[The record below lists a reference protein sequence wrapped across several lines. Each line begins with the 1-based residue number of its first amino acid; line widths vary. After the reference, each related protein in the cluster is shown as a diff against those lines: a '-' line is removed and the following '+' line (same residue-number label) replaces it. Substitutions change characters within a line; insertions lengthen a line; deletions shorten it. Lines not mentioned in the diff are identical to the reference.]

1 MAFEIIASINTAG
14 SIKEIADKL
23 SNEVA
28 NGVNAKMPLK
38 IVATINKEKTITE
51 INNSLNSLNGI
62 SIKNIQIDGSSA
74 VKNVKAQFKGATD
87 DIVKEF
93 NKLTSIPSNVIGTTK
108 KELNSTIK
116 NLLNQFA
123 TGNVE
128 QSANAVN
135 RLTEII
141 DKQSRIVVSDKSELE
156 NLRDILRSF
165 GKIHID
171 ETLYSDLKNITGSA
185 KEANNVLKSVFG
197 VGGYSTKQGKGVGD
211 FSGLLGTNSQL
222 QQYTADANGLLKI
235 YENLKSLSQNFQNP
249 ISIFEYGGLEKS
261 ESAMREFL
269 NNLLKLPNEIQNV
282 TSANNSLKTSCGDLI
297 KRINDENSV
306 LRVTEEEFKKLQNIT
321 YNNPI
326 SGLYTDGKNYTFFN
340 EFGQMKQVI
349 IETNKEAEKL
359 SQTSTNVKE
368 LTNSFAN
375 LQGMATQPIKPVID
389 KNGIIDADKTIQ
401 SVRERFKEFKNVS
414 VDGAYINENGIS
426 QLKRIEVSL
435 KNGNEEARTFKYS
448 LSEIN
453 KLFNLDSSTYSDKGK
468 ESYFKKIN
476 AEVTK
481 LTSKLDKLH
490 AEYTDI
496 NAIKKIDNS
505 ENIDKLNR
513 KQQETLNIIN
523 KLKTA
528 TSENMAVLKA
538 NAEKAISEYGT
549 LAKSLQRAEYFAT
562 SLRPKDIETIQSIET
577 EKLKQFEAQ
586 ISNSKVPVKELKSD
600 LKQLNNELAKPLTKE
615 GLIEYLNNLDIA
627 KAKFNALKEQYSNN
641 EAKKYYD
648 RLIESIKKVTKLEVE
663 RIKASPTDE
672 TKELDRQIKNLQQRI
687 RDTEKQIEIKQ
698 LYNGELNKEVK
709 LQDRIRENEN
719 KLANERN
726 KNKKNS
732 QAIKEQE
739 QAVQK
744 YNNSITQTIKSLTS
758 LSNVAAFR
766 NNPNNSGV
774 YNLQSQIKSLINN
787 YQTLKD
793 KFQQPLT
800 SDKFKSL
807 ESELNKLSAEL
818 NKTKSNASELLK
830 TLRDNSL
837 TANLK
842 SRIENLKNQITNFQ
856 NLNPKAMQQG
866 YSSQLQSLL
875 TQLSSVA
882 NTNDF
887 NVIRQ
892 KFAQIKSE
900 INQLGLTGDTVLGK
914 LKSKVQQFA
923 TWMGITMVTANVARE
938 IRGMFTD
945 ILELDTALVDLKK
958 TFTGTNAEL
967 KDFYYES
974 NNIAKQLGV
983 TTADVINSTSSWQ
996 RLGYSI
1002 KEATELANTTSI
1014 FKSISPEMTIDEAQT
1029 SMVSIIKAFDIQ
1041 AEDALEEV
1049 ASKIN
1054 IIGNTYALSNLDVTT
1069 ALSKSA
1075 AALKSANNSFE
1086 ESIGLI
1092 VAGQEIMQDADTV
1105 GQGLKTVSARVRGLS
1120 EDFETV
1126 DDELVNI
1133 KGDIYELSG
1142 VSIMEDADTYK
1153 STYQILKEISEVWDN
1168 LSDKKHSQISE
1179 LLFGKHRLSLGLS
1192 ILDNFKQAEN
1202 AVETMKDSAG
1212 SAMKEMEVI
1221 YDSLD
1226 YKINAFKQTIVGI
1239 AQETIT
1245 QDFLKSVVD
1254 NGTEML
1260 QTFESAGNVIRPVFS
1275 LISGLIS
1282 LVADLSKAFGGLDK
1296 IVAGLAISKSING
1309 ITKGIFGADRAKMI
1323 ALIISMSA

>member
-282 TSANNSLKTSCGDLI
+282 ASANNSLKTSCNDLI
-297 KRINDENSV
+297 KRVNDENSV
-306 LRVTEEEFKKLQNIT
+306 LRVTEEEFKKLKNIT

-359 SQTSTNVKE
+359 SQTSTKVKE

-375 LQGMATQPIKPVID
+375 LQGIATQPIKPVID

-453 KLFNLDSSTYSDKGK
+453 KLFNFDNSTYSDKGK

-481 LTSKLDKLH
+481 LTSNLEKLH
-490 AEYTDI
+490 VKYTDV
-496 NAIKKIDNS
+496 NAIKKINNS
-505 ENIDKLNR
+505 ESIDKLNQ
-513 KQQETLNIIN
+513 KHQETLNIIN

-538 NAEKAISEYGT
+538 NAEKAISEYDT
-549 LAKSLQRAEYFAT
+549 LAKSLQNAEYIAT
-562 SLRPKDIETIQSIET
+562 SLRTKDIGTIQSIET

-600 LKQLNNELAKPLTKE
+600 LKQLNDALAKPLTKE

-648 RLIESIKKVTKLEVE
+648 RIIESVKKLTKLQVE
-663 RIKASPTDE
+663 KTKVSSTDE

-687 RDTEKQIEIKQ
+687 RDTEKQIQKKQ
-698 LYNGELNKEVK
+698 LYNSELQQEVR
-709 LQDRIRENEN
+709 LQQKIRENEIAI
-719 KLANERN
+719 ANERN
-726 KNKKNS
+726 KNKNNS

-774 YNLQSQIKSLINN
+774 YNLQSQIKNLISN
-787 YQTLKD
+787 YQALKD

-830 TLRDNSL
+830 TLRDNSS

-967 KDFYYES
+967 KDFYYDS

>member
-38 IVATINKEKTITE
+38 IVATINKEKTIAE
-51 INNSLNSLNGI
+51 INNSLNSLSGI

-74 VKNVKAQFKGATD
+74 VKNV
-87 DIVKEF
+87 I
-93 NKLTSIPSNVIGTTK
+93 STT
-108 KELNSTIK
+108 
-116 NLLNQFA
+116 
-123 TGNVE
+123 
-128 QSANAVN
+128 
-135 RLTEII
+135 
-141 DKQSRIVVSDKSELE
+141 
-156 NLRDILRSF
+156 
-165 GKIHID
+165 
-171 ETLYSDLKNITGSA
+171 
-185 KEANNVLKSVFG
+185 
-197 VGGYSTKQGKGVGD
+197 
-211 FSGLLGTNSQL
+211 
-222 QQYTADANGLLKI
+222 
-235 YENLKSLSQNFQNP
+235 
-249 ISIFEYGGLEKS
+249 
-261 ESAMREFL
+261 
-269 NNLLKLPNEIQNV
+269 
-282 TSANNSLKTSCGDLI
+282 
-297 KRINDENSV
+297 
-306 LRVTEEEFKKLQNIT
+306 
-321 YNNPI
+321 
-326 SGLYTDGKNYTFFN
+326 
-340 EFGQMKQVI
+340 
-349 IETNKEAEKL
+349 
-359 SQTSTNVKE
+359 
-368 LTNSFAN
+368 
-375 LQGMATQPIKPVID
+375 
-389 KNGIIDADKTIQ
+389 
-401 SVRERFKEFKNVS
+401 
-414 VDGAYINENGIS
+414 
-426 QLKRIEVSL
+426 
-435 KNGNEEARTFKYS
+435 
-448 LSEIN
+448 
-453 KLFNLDSSTYSDKGK
+453 
-468 ESYFKKIN
+468 
-476 AEVTK
+476 
-481 LTSKLDKLH
+481 
-490 AEYTDI
+490 
-496 NAIKKIDNS
+496 
-505 ENIDKLNR
+505 
-513 KQQETLNIIN
+513 
-523 KLKTA
+523 
-528 TSENMAVLKA
+528 
-538 NAEKAISEYGT
+538 
-549 LAKSLQRAEYFAT
+549 
-562 SLRPKDIETIQSIET
+562 
-577 EKLKQFEAQ
+577 
-586 ISNSKVPVKELKSD
+586 
-600 LKQLNNELAKPLTKE
+600 
-615 GLIEYLNNLDIA
+615 
-627 KAKFNALKEQYSNN
+627 N

-648 RLIESIKKVTKLEVE
+648 RIIESVKKLKKLQVEKTKV
-663 RIKASPTDE
+663 SSTDE

-687 RDTEKQIEIKQ
+687 RDTEKQIQKKQ
-698 LYNGELNKEVK
+698 LYNSELQQEVK
-709 LQDRIRENEN
+709 LQQKIRENEIA
-719 KLANERN
+719 LARERN
-726 KNKKNS
+726 KNKNNS

-739 QAVQK
+739 QSVQK

-787 YQTLKD
+787 YQALKD

-830 TLRDNSL
+830 TLRDNSS

-842 SRIENLKNQITNFQ
+842 SRIENLKNQITDFQ

-866 YSSQLQSLL
+866 YGSQLQLLL
-875 TQLSSVA
+875 TQLKSVA

-900 INQLGLTGDTVLGK
+900 INQLGLTGDTILGK

-967 KDFYYES
+967 KEFYYES

-1092 VAGQEIMQDADTV
+1092 VAGQEIMQDADAV